1 VSEVQQ
7 LCADG
12 KCNANEVDP
21 EFGTTPLHWARLHGK
36 CITQYMLLKLMKL
49 FQKCKVINDLRH

>member
-1 VSEVQQ
+1 MISIGLYMLWRVAAARRSIESAVVTEVQQ
-7 LCADG
+7 LCAAG

-36 CITQYMLLKLMKL
+36 
-49 FQKCKVINDLRH
+49 

>member
-1 VSEVQQ
+1 MLLRGTATRRSIEAAVVSEVQQ

-21 EFGTTPLHWARLHGK
+21 EFGTTPLHWARLHG
-36 CITQYMLLKLMKL
+36 
-49 FQKCKVINDLRH
+49 N

>member
-1 VSEVQQ
+1 MFSTVLCMLLRGTATRRSIEAAVVSEVQQ

-21 EFGTTPLHWARLHGK
+21 EFGTTPLHWARLHG
-36 CITQYMLLKLMKL
+36 
-49 FQKCKVINDLRH
+49 N